1 MLIRMK
7 ERKIKMGININAKFN
22 IGDFVYVITDKDQEI
37 RIITGI
43 TIRENAIQYGVS
55 LNASESW
62 FYGFELS
69 KDKSIISMF

>member
-1 MLIRMK
+1 MK